1 MRKSRTAFSALTTT
15 GLVFS
20 VIDVVV
26 LGVAFEEK
34 WKFEVIYQNL
44 IFFKV
49 VGMETPVVKS
59 HNVIHLYLYLI
70 IEDLKL
76 LFQP

>member
-34 WKFEVIYQNL
+34 WKSLFGCVFENL
-44 IFFKV
+44 SDP
-49 VGMETPVVKS
+49 M
-59 HNVIHLYLYLI
+59 
-70 IEDLKL
+70 LKISNQDSIL
-76 LFQP
+76 TILHEGD